1 MTVTGEAAA
10 PMERELERFGEA
22 LGMASR
28 AAANTVKSYLRDL
41 RDFRLYLLERAPSV
55 CGEERRDVSPGLI
68 SADHVRAYLAETMK
82 HASRATTQR
91 RLFAIKAYFRWRE
104 TNLGADNP
112 ARSIRAPKVGQRLPQ
127 VMPAADVA
135 RLIEAPESV
144 AGAAAARDRAILETL
159 YSAGLRV
166 SELVGLCWR
175 DLDEELGMVTVRA
188 GKGNKDRIAP
198 IGEVALD
205 AIRAWRAAA
214 PAAAAPD
221 SPVFTNLRGGR
232 LSVRWVQKLVGRRL
246 RDAGLDS
253 TLTPHG
259 LRHCFATHLLDAGAD
274 LRAIQEMLG
283 HASLS
288 TTQRYTHVSVKHLQE
303 VYRRAHP
310 RA

>member
-1 MTVTGEAAA
+1 
-10 PMERELERFGEA
+10 
-22 LGMASR
+22 
-28 AAANTVKSYLRDL
+28 
-41 RDFRLYLLERAPSV
+41 
-55 CGEERRDVSPGLI
+55 
-68 SADHVRAYLAETMK
+68 
-82 HASRATTQR
+82 
-91 RLFAIKAYFRWRE
+91 
-104 TNLGADNP
+104 
-112 ARSIRAPKVGQRLPQ
+112 
-127 VMPAADVA
+127 
-135 RLIEAPESV
+135 
-144 AGAAAARDRAILETL
+144 
-159 YSAGLRV
+159 
-166 SELVGLCWR
+166 
-175 DLDEELGMVTVRA
+175 MVTVRA

-205 AIRAWRAAA
+205 AIRAWRAAV